1 LNKKHIIWVVCV
13 FFVIVSGVVFFIDNY
28 NSSNDIL
35 LEDVMQES
43 AVIETDDSSVD
54 NYDSD
59 KTIESDKSK
68 DRESSKNDDKS
79 SSREY
84 IYVHICGEIKTP
96 GVYKLLAN
104 SRAVDVIELAGG
116 LTDKADS
123 VAINQANLIQDGE
136 QIYIP
141 KIGEKVTSLSKEG
154 DYGLNQSL
162 VSGNSGD
169 SDKVNINTASKIDL
183 VTLPGI
189 GEAKADMI
197 INYRTEKGSF
207 SKIEDIMNIT
217 GIKEGLF
224 NKISE
229 YITV

>member
-1 LNKKHIIWVVCV
+1 M

-154 DYGLNQSL
+154 DDGLNQSL

>member
-1 LNKKHIIWVVCV
+1 V

-154 DYGLNQSL
+154 DDGLNQSL